1 MATKKTTKVSVPK
14 DEQLENTDF
23 DLFKAIEAIDRKDYG
38 YYARLTQEQQK
49 KFVPYMMLH
58 WISAVKAK
66 TPVAAYYL
74 MSVNQVANRH
84 MFNERVQ
91 KHPELQWLMLCASSP
106 GIGKQFHQ
114 WIPHLNAKYAELRA
128 DATKKDVGDYFAKV
142 YPKMSK
148 DTLADITDGYVSNQR
163 HMRRLAELYPD
174 MKLDDLELLA
184 QLTPTEEIDK
194 YDRDSGKS
202 M

>member
-1 MATKKTTKVSVPK
+1 MATKSKVPK

-38 YYARLTQEQQK
+38 YYAKLTQEQQK

-114 WIPHLNAKYAELRA
+114 WVPHLPAKIGELREPA
-128 DATKKDVGDYFAKV
+128 NKKEIADYFAKI
-142 YPKMSK
+142 YPGTDK
-148 DTLADITDGYVSNQR
+148 DTLDEVSLEFVKQQR
-163 HMRRLAELYPD
+163 HKYQ
-174 MKLDDLELLA
+174 LA
-184 QLTPTEEIDK
+184 QMFPELKADDIETMSKFVSEQELEQYEK
-194 YDRDSGKS
+194 DSGN
-202 M
+202 